1 VEVLASLVLIAG
13 WSYKTTFN
21 KELLISSLTLYSTKP
36 NLRNLFMKKRLVVR
50 IVESLVNRSPAI
62 FRDLSFVCLI
72 QTGFC

>member
-1 VEVLASLVLIAG
+1 MS
-13 WSYKTTFN
+13 KN
-21 KELLISSLTLYSTKP
+21 QLYSTKP